1 MTVIDVEIK
10 VMSPIHLASGQADV
24 NVDAEVIHEACG
36 LPYFPAKRFKGLL
49 YESALEV
56 AEMGERC
63 GESLID
69 RDTLEKL
76 FHHVSDSDM
85 QLVVSDFYIAK
96 ADEHE
101 KMVRA
106 LEVLEKKYAGLLT
119 AEDVLEEYTSVRYQT
134 KLEDG
139 VAADTSLHNMR
150 VVDAENLVFYGTM
163 ELWGEASEEVL
174 SVIALAAKNMSRA
187 GAKRNRGFGRISCS
201 VRVAGGENGDAIVKS
216 ALKGAGK

>member
-1 MTVIDVEIK
+1 MTEIDVEIK

-24 NVDAEVIHEACG
+24 NVDSEVIHEACG

-49 YESALEV
+49 YESALEA

-63 GESLID
+63 GECLID
-69 RDTLEKL
+69 RELLEKL
-76 FHHVSDSDM
+76 FHHESDSDI
-85 QLVVSDFYIAK
+85 QLAVSDFYIAK
-96 ADEHE
+96 AEEHE

-106 LEVLEKKYAGLLT
+106 LEALEKKYAGVLT

-150 VVDAENLVFYGTM
+150 AVDADGLVFYGTM
-163 ELWGEASEEVL
+163 ELLGEASDEVL
-174 SVIALAAKNMSRA
+174 SIIALAIKNMSRA

-201 VRVAGGENGDAIVKS
+201 MRVAGGENGDAIVRS
-216 ALKGAGK
+216 ALKGAVK